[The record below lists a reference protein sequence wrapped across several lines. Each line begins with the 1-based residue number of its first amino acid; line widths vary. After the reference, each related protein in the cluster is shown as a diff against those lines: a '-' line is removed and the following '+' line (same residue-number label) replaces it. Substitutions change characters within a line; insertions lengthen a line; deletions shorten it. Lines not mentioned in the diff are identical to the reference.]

1 MSAAA
6 LDRLL
11 AILVAALLVTGL
23 VSLRAGSPPTA
34 PLFVL
39 HGVLAGSLLAA
50 VALKVRRSAP
60 RAAAAHRWG
69 ALALAMLLALF
80 TIAALVGGFAWVLSG
95 RILSIGPWTVMT
107 LHAWAALCLVPILV
121 AHLLPRRWRV
131 LRLRRASSPAANGR
145 RIDRRAALGV
155 MGLAAAGVV
164 AWVAANAIERVAGG
178 VRRFTGSRWL
188 PDGGMPPATT
198 FFGETVAPM
207 DADAWRLTVSGMVA
221 RPERLSLSA
230 LTGLGEVEREAV
242 LDCTSGWALR
252 TTWRGVPLA
261 AVLERARP
269 DPGARSVIVRS
280 ASGWFA
286 RLPLDEARGQALLA
300 TAVSG
305 QRLPHANGAP
315 CRLVAPD
322 RRGLE
327 WVKWVTEV
335 EVA

>member
-11 AILVAALLVTGL
+11 AFLVVALLVTGL
-23 VSLRAGSPPTA
+23 LSLRAGSPPTA

-50 VALKVRRSAP
+50 VAWKLWRSVP
-60 RAAAAHRWG
+60 RAVAGRRWA
-69 ALALAMLLALF
+69 ALALALLLALF
-80 TIAALVGGFAWVLSG
+80 TIAALIGGFAWVVSG
-95 RILSIGPWTVMT
+95 RILSVGPWTVMT
-107 LHAWAALCLVPILV
+107 LHAWAALCLVPVLV

-131 LRLRRASSPAANGR
+131 LRVRRATAGHQTGR
-145 RIDRRAALGV
+145 RLDRRAALV
-155 MGLAAAGVV
+155 VIGLAAAGAV
-164 AWVAANAIERVAGG
+164 AWVAANGLERVAGG

-188 PDGGMPPATT
+188 PDGGVPPATT
-198 FFGETVAPM
+198 FFGEG
-207 DADAWRLTVSGMVA
+207 ADQLHPQDWRLRVHGNVRRQTTLSLDAMVA
-221 RPERLSLSA
+221 
-230 LTGLGEVEREAV
+230 LGERDQEAV

-252 TTWRGVPLA
+252 TRWRGVPLA
-261 AVLERARP
+261 AVLDQAGPGRSARTVII
-269 DPGARSVIVRS
+269 RSVTGWH
-280 ASGWFA
+280 AS
-286 RLPLDEARGQALLA
+286 LPLDEARGGALLA
-300 TAVSG
+300 TGVAG
-305 QRLPHANGAP
+305 KPLPHANGAP